1 LGRGVRPDVRTLIV
15 SAGLFSVGYSILI
28 FTIPL
33 FAVTLGSSQS
43 DLGFIALVYNLP
55 SLFVPFVVGSFLN
68 KAKAVRV
75 IQLAVVSYALPILL
89 FPYGSNF
96 LQLAGIRVVQGFA
109 GIAFWVSMEKGLADL
124 APHGARGRVMGL
136 YNVSWASA
144 FVVGPLIGGFLVDEF
159 SYGTTF
165 VVAFLTQAAALLLLI
180 LLRPRESRDTA
191 STQIRNLRSEDS
203 VTPRRWESGNLSA
216 ACLTAFVSGG
226 ALGVLF
232 SLFPAY
238 ATFLGFSAISAG
250 FLILLFSAS
259 RMATF
264 LGVGPVTERIGERK
278 FMLMGLLL
286 SISAI
291 GLGLTGRAE
300 LLGVTM
306 LVLGVGAG
314 MSYTSGLTLVSHS
327 PRASRGSAIG
337 KYELSLSLGI
347 AVMSQ
352 VGGLSADR
360 FGLWTPYV
368 IAGLVALFGSAGLV
382 ILYRAQTNRARS

>member
-1 LGRGVRPDVRTLIV
+1 MRPDVRTLIV
-15 SAGLFSVGYSILI
+15 SVGLYSIGYSILI

-33 FAVTLGSSQS
+33 FAVSLGSSQS
-43 DLGFIALVYNLP
+43 ELGFIALVYTLP
-55 SLFVPFVVGSFLN
+55 SLFVPFAVGRFLN

-75 IQLAVVSYALPILL
+75 IQLAVAGYALPTLL

-96 LQLAGIRVVQGFA
+96 LQLAGIRAVQGFA

-124 APHGARGRVMGL
+124 APHGARGRVMGF

-144 FVVGPLIGGFLVDEF
+144 FVVGPLLGGFLVDEF

-165 VVAFLTQAAALLLLI
+165 VVAFLTQAAALLLLV
-180 LLRPRESRDTA
+180 LLRPRESLDEA
-191 STQIRNLRSEDS
+191 STRTRNLRNEDNA
-203 VTPRRWESGNLSA
+203 TLRRWEPGNISA
-216 ACLTAFVSGG
+216 ACLTAAVSGG
-226 ALGVLF
+226 TLGVLF

-250 FLILLFSAS
+250 FLVLLFSAS
-259 RMATF
+259 RVATF

-286 SISAI
+286 SFSAI

-306 LVLGVGAG
+306 LVLGVAAG
-314 MSYTSGLTLVSHS
+314 MSYTSGLTLVSRS
-327 PRASRGSAIG
+327 PSASRGSAIG
-337 KYELSLSLGI
+337 KYELSFNLGI

-360 FGLWTPYV
+360 FGLWSPYV
-368 IAGLVALFGSAGLV
+368 IAGVVALFGSAGLLV
-382 ILYRAQTNRARS
+382 LYRAQTNRARV

>member
-1 LGRGVRPDVRTLIV
+1 VRPDVRTLIV
-15 SAGLFSVGYSILI
+15 SAGLYSIGYSILI

-33 FAVTLGSSQS
+33 FAVSLGSSQS
-43 DLGFIALVYNLP
+43 ELGFIALVYTVQ
-55 SLFVPFVVGSFLN
+55 SLFVPFVVGKYLN
-68 KAKAVRV
+68 TAKAVRV
-75 IQLAVVSYALPILL
+75 IQLSVMGYAVPTLL

-96 LQLAGIRVVQGFA
+96 LQLAAIRAVQGFA

-124 APHGARGRVMGL
+124 APHGARGRVMGF

-144 FVVGPLIGGFLVDEF
+144 FVVGPFLGGFLVDEF

-165 VVAFLTQAAALLLLI
+165 VVAFIAQAAALFLLV
-180 LLRPRESRDTA
+180 LLRPRASHDESTKRTH
-191 STQIRNLRSEDS
+191 SLRNEDNA
-203 VTPRRWESGNLSA
+203 PQRRLEPGSIPA
-216 ACLTAFVSGG
+216 ACLTAVVSGG
-226 ALGVLF
+226 TLGVLS

-250 FLILLFSAS
+250 FFILLFSAS
-259 RMATF
+259 RVATF

-286 SISAI
+286 SFSAI

-306 LVLGVGAG
+306 LVLGVAAG
-314 MSYTSGLTLVSHS
+314 MSYTSGLTLVSRS
-327 PRASRGSAIG
+327 PSASRGSAIG
-337 KYELSLSLGI
+337 KYEFSLNLGI

-360 FGLWTPYV
+360 FGLWSPYV
-368 IAGLVALFGSAGLV
+368 ITGVVALFGSAGLV
-382 ILYRAQTNRARS
+382 ILYRTQTNRARI